1 MLASFLTGQDA
12 VLQFMEGRSRQEHT
26 MNATAKSEEQDTARE
41 ILESLIA
48 EAPEVC
54 ACGRTMTVVS
64 RGARVSVECESLRD
78 KSGLRLAIA
87 SGLHDWR
94 AVELPAT
101 LSAAA

>member
-1 MLASFLTGQDA
+1 MY
-12 VLQFMEGRSRQEHT
+12 
-26 MNATAKSEEQDTARE
+26 ATAKSEDQDMARE

-54 ACGRTMTVVS
+54 ACGRPMTVAS
-64 RGARVSVECESLRD
+64 LGTRVSIECESLRG

-94 AVELPAT
+94 AVELPGT